1 MQSPLQR
8 QQLGRRSL
16 QLSRAHVWLS
26 QCPEG
31 LHPGVWD
38 IVVMVAVAA
47 MNRALHFMVVQHSFA
62 QAPVPLGPE
71 LGRRGAER
79 ARVSF
84 WELLHEFAA
93 SGCTPSGVTS
103 GVPLDT
109 AHPFLCSTSA
119 CAIRVQ
125 MPNTG

>member
-1 MQSPLQR
+1 M
-8 QQLGRRSL
+8 
-16 QLSRAHVWLS
+16 WLS

-47 MNRALHFMVVQHSFA
+47 MDRARRFMVVQHSFA
-62 QAPVPLGPE
+62 QAPVPRGPE

-103 GVPLDT
+103 AGPLGAT
-109 AHPFLCSTSA
+109 HPFLCLTNA
-119 CAIRVQ
+119 GAIRVQ
-125 MPNTG
+125 VPNTG